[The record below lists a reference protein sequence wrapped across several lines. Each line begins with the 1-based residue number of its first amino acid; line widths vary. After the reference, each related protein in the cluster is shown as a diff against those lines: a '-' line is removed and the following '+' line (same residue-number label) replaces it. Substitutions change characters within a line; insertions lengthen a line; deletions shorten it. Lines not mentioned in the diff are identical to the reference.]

1 VTGITP
7 VPGKPGPAGGG
18 KGDNMNLGEYFAKT
32 RGTGILATSDDWGKR
47 LYEAWAATGKGEPTV
62 MAEVA
67 KEIAPPRPVRPHR
80 VTSQTILRKS
90 SRGPTGASGLMGR
103 CRWVRAGRRRER
115 S

>member
-1 VTGITP
+1 
-7 VPGKPGPAGGG
+7 
-18 KGDNMNLGEYFAKT
+18 MNLGEYFAKT

-80 VTSQTILRKS
+80 VPSQTNTTQIL
-90 SRGPTGASGLMGR
+90 SRPHRGVWAYGPLSMGPGRTTTGAFLI
-103 CRWVRAGRRRER
+103 
-115 S
+115 